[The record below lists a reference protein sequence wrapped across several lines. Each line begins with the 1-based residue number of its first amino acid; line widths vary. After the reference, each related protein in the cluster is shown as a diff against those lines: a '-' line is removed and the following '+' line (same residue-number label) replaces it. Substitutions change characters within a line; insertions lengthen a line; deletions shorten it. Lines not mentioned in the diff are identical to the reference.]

1 MFVSTRETQIRVG
14 TFPAPQRG
22 LPFSMAGSTHT
33 TKILVLLIFE
43 LHVTGILEYIS
54 DEILFR
60 HMFYLHKEKH
70 SVLSFPLSSPPF
82 KAPSHVCSFQS
93 SRDTEKPSS
102 NLIRQCKLSMIDGNI
117 PQAQCWR
124 DCREWWRLWSTV
136 ENTRWLPKGEPLAE
150 CDSVEMW
157 VQCGQIFLFF
167 LSTRN
172 LEFLKYEVSHVLYI
186 GN

>member
-1 MFVSTRETQIRVG
+1 MFVSTLETQIRVG
-14 TFPAPQRG
+14 TFPTPQRG

-33 TKILVLLIFE
+33 TEILVLLIFE

-82 KAPSHVCSFQS
+82 KAPSHVCSFES

-102 NLIRQCKLSMIDGNI
+102 NLISKTVQTLNDRWKHPSGSVL
-117 PQAQCWR
+117 
-124 DCREWWRLWSTV
+124 ERLQGMVETV
-136 ENTRWLPKGEPLAE
+136 VNCGRHTLAAKGGA
-150 CDSVEMW
+150 S
-157 VQCGQIFLFF
+157 
-167 LSTRN
+167 S
-172 LEFLKYEVSHVLYI
+172 
-186 GN
+186 